1 MENLSEIINNNI
13 NKAIIPKDLSTKTNK
28 IFLKYTNPKY
38 RQYSIN
44 IIRTLC
50 NKSPYRN
57 KNALFYQTLLYND
70 IILYNCGNNVLIS
83 NLDLLIFSCFIIA
96 VKCLNEQIQ
105 ILKLKDLKNIY
116 REKYCLYK
124 NEEILINEIS
134 CLKILNYNVNY
145 ITSYDYIKLFILNN
159 NYNKVIYEYSKCL
172 LENLY
177 NNDIKY
183 YIYKSQYTIAS
194 EILIKTKEKFH
205 TRSISLLISQ
215 NQLLFNSPSKNNQNY
230 KNNLNRNLI
239 INSPLKNIIRKEIKI
254 EFSKKKEL
262 NNETYNS
269 SNNFFSTKNK
279 NTRNKSQNELDKI
292 YYITTLNNI
301 KERNERK
308 LNNDSSNNI
317 IETNEKKI
325 TEDNINKE
333 TFTERLGSPVNFVN
347 LNKNSLNI
355 EFKNFSSTKKS
366 NPNKFIIYN
375 PKNRNRKFKK
385 IINIDNNNRNIE
397 IND

>member
-1 MENLSEIINNNI
+1 MENLSEIINNNL
-13 NKAIIPKDLSTKTNK
+13 NKTIFPPNLSTKTNK
-28 IFLKYTNPKY
+28 IFIKYTNQKY

-96 VKCLNEQIQ
+96 IKCLNQQIH

-124 NEEILINEIS
+124 NEEIIINEIS
-134 CLKILNYNVNY
+134 CLKILDYNINYM
-145 ITSYDYIKLFILNN
+145 TSYDYIILFILNN
-159 NYNKVIYEYSKCL
+159 NYGKIIYQYSKCL

-183 YIYKSQYTIAS
+183 YINKSQYTIAT
-194 EILIKTKEKFH
+194 EIISKTKEKFH
-205 TRSISLLISQ
+205 TKSNSLILSQ
-215 NQLLFNSPSKNNQNY
+215 NQLLFNSPSKNNENNK
-230 KNNLNRNLI
+230 KNINRNMLLH
-239 INSPLKNIIRKEIKI
+239 SPLKSFIRKDIKF

-262 NNETYNS
+262 NNEINIS
-269 SNNFFSTKNK
+269 LNNIFSPKNK
-279 NTRNKSQNELDKI
+279 YTRNKSQNELNKI
-292 YYITTLNNI
+292 YYVTTLNNI
-301 KERNERK
+301 KETYETN
-308 LNNDSSNNI
+308 LNNDSCKNI
-317 IETNEKKI
+317 FETNENKK

-333 TFTERLGSPVNFVN
+333 IFTERFNFVN

-355 EFKNFSSTKKS
+355 EFKNFSSMKKT
-366 NPNKFIIYN
+366 NQKKFIIYN
-375 PKNRNRKFKK
+375 PENKK
-385 IINIDNNNRNIE
+385 IKKKMNIDNNNKNIE

>member
-159 NYNKVIYEYSKCL
+159 NYSKVIYEYSKCL

-194 EILIKTKEKFH
+194 EILIKTKEKFR

>member
-159 NYNKVIYEYSKCL
+159 NYSKVIYEYSKCL

-194 EILIKTKEKFH
+194 EILIKTKEKFR

-308 LNNDSSNNI
+308 LNNDSSNNV

-366 NPNKFIIYN
+366 NPNKFFIYN

>member
-1 MENLSEIINNNI
+1 MENLSEIINNNL
-13 NKAIIPKDLSTKTNK
+13 NKKIFPEELNIKTNK
-28 IFLKYTNPKY
+28 IFNKYTNQKY

-96 VKCLNEQIQ
+96 IKCLNQQIH

-124 NEEILINEIS
+124 NEEIIINEIS
-134 CLKILNYNVNY
+134 CLKILDYNINYM
-145 ITSYDYIKLFILNN
+145 TSYDYIILFILNN
-159 NYNKVIYEYSKCL
+159 NYGKIIYQYSKCL

-183 YIYKSQYTIAS
+183 YINKSQYTIAT
-194 EILIKTKEKFH
+194 EIISKTKEKFH
-205 TRSISLLISQ
+205 TKSNSLILSQ
-215 NQLLFNSPSKNNQNY
+215 NQLLFNSPSKNNENNK
-230 KNNLNRNLI
+230 KNINRNMLLH
-239 INSPLKNIIRKEIKI
+239 SPLKSFIRKDIKF

-262 NNETYNS
+262 NNEINIS
-269 SNNFFSTKNK
+269 LNNIFSPKNK
-279 NTRNKSQNELDKI
+279 YTRNKSQNELNKI
-292 YYITTLNNI
+292 YYVTTLNNI
-301 KERNERK
+301 KETYETN
-308 LNNDSSNNI
+308 LNNDSCKNI
-317 IETNEKKI
+317 FETNENKK

-333 TFTERLGSPVNFVN
+333 IISERFNFVN

-355 EFKNFSSTKKS
+355 EFKNFSSMKKT
-366 NPNKFIIYN
+366 NQKKFIIYN
-375 PKNRNRKFKK
+375 PENKK
-385 IINIDNNNRNIE
+385 IKKKMNIDNNNKNIE

>member
-1 MENLSEIINNNI
+1 MENLSEIINNNLDKTI
-13 NKAIIPKDLSTKTNK
+13 FPQNLSTKTNK
-28 IFLKYTNPKY
+28 IFIKYTNQKY

-96 VKCLNEQIQ
+96 IKCLNQQIH

-124 NEEILINEIS
+124 NEEIIINEIS
-134 CLKILNYNVNY
+134 CLKILDYNINYM
-145 ITSYDYIKLFILNN
+145 TSYDYIILFILNN
-159 NYNKVIYEYSKCL
+159 NYGKIIYQYSKCL

-183 YIYKSQYTIAS
+183 YINKSQYTIAT
-194 EILIKTKEKFH
+194 EIISKTKEKFH
-205 TRSISLLISQ
+205 TKSNSLILSQ
-215 NQLLFNSPSKNNQNY
+215 NQLLFNSPSRNNENNKKNI
-230 KNNLNRNLI
+230 NRNMLLH
-239 INSPLKNIIRKEIKI
+239 SPLKSFIRKDIKF

-262 NNETYNS
+262 NNEINIS
-269 SNNFFSTKNK
+269 LNNIFSPKNK
-279 NTRNKSQNELDKI
+279 YTRNKSQNELNKI
-292 YYITTLNNI
+292 YYVTTLNNI
-301 KERNERK
+301 KETYETN
-308 LNNDSSNNI
+308 LNNDSCKNI
-317 IETNEKKI
+317 FETNENKK

-333 TFTERLGSPVNFVN
+333 IFTERFNFVN

-355 EFKNFSSTKKS
+355 EFKNFSSMKKT
-366 NPNKFIIYN
+366 NQKKFIIYN
-375 PKNRNRKFKK
+375 PENKK
-385 IINIDNNNRNIE
+385 IKKKMNIDNNNKNIE

>member
-1 MENLSEIINNNI
+1 MENLSEIINNNLDKTI
-13 NKAIIPKDLSTKTNK
+13 FPQNLSTKTNK
-28 IFLKYTNPKY
+28 IFIKYTNQKY

-96 VKCLNEQIQ
+96 IKCLNQQIH

-124 NEEILINEIS
+124 NEEIIINEIS
-134 CLKILNYNVNY
+134 CLKILDYTINYM
-145 ITSYDYIKLFILNN
+145 TSYDYIILFILNN
-159 NYNKVIYEYSKCL
+159 NYGKIIYQYSKCL

-183 YIYKSQYTIAS
+183 YINKSQYTIAT
-194 EILIKTKEKFH
+194 EIISKTKEKFH
-205 TRSISLLISQ
+205 TKSNSLILSQ
-215 NQLLFNSPSKNNQNY
+215 NQLLFNSPSRNNENNKKNI
-230 KNNLNRNLI
+230 NRNMLLH
-239 INSPLKNIIRKEIKI
+239 SPLKSFIRKDIKF

-262 NNETYNS
+262 NNEINIS
-269 SNNFFSTKNK
+269 LNNIFSPKNK
-279 NTRNKSQNELDKI
+279 YTRNKSQNELNKI
-292 YYITTLNNI
+292 YYVTTLNNI
-301 KERNERK
+301 KETYETN
-308 LNNDSSNNI
+308 LNNDSCKNI
-317 IETNEKKI
+317 FETNENKK

-333 TFTERLGSPVNFVN
+333 IFTERFNFVN
-347 LNKNSLNI
+347 LNKNSFNI
-355 EFKNFSSTKKS
+355 EFKNFSSMKKT
-366 NPNKFIIYN
+366 NQKKFIIYN
-375 PKNRNRKFKK
+375 PENKK
-385 IINIDNNNRNIE
+385 IKKKMNIDNNNKNIE

>member
-1 MENLSEIINNNI
+1 MENLSEIINNNL
-13 NKAIIPKDLSTKTNK
+13 NKTIFPPNLSTKTNK
-28 IFLKYTNPKY
+28 IFIKYTNQKY

-96 VKCLNEQIQ
+96 IKCLNQQIH

-124 NEEILINEIS
+124 NEEIIINEIS
-134 CLKILNYNVNY
+134 CLKILDYNINYM
-145 ITSYDYIKLFILNN
+145 TSYDYIILFILNN
-159 NYNKVIYEYSKCL
+159 NYGKIIYQYSKCL

-183 YIYKSQYTIAS
+183 YFNKSQYTIAT
-194 EILIKTKEKFH
+194 EIISKTKEKFH
-205 TRSISLLISQ
+205 TKSNSLILSQ
-215 NQLLFNSPSKNNQNY
+215 NQLLFNSPSRNNENNKNNI
-230 KNNLNRNLI
+230 NRNMLLH
-239 INSPLKNIIRKEIKI
+239 SPLKSFIRKDIKI
-254 EFSKKKEL
+254 EFSKKKDL
-262 NNETYNS
+262 NNETFNS
-269 SNNFFSTKNK
+269 SNNIFTPKNK
-279 NTRNKSQNELDKI
+279 YTRNKSQNELNKI
-292 YYITTLNNI
+292 YYVTTLNFI
-301 KERNERK
+301 KETYETN
-308 LNNDSSNNI
+308 LNNDSCKNI
-317 IETNEKKI
+317 FETNENKK
-325 TEDNINKE
+325 TEDNTNKE
-333 TFTERLGSPVNFVN
+333 IFTERLGSPVNLVN

-355 EFKNFSSTKKS
+355 EFKNFSSMKKT
-366 NPNKFIIYN
+366 NQKKFIIYN
-375 PKNRNRKFKK
+375 PENKK
-385 IINIDNNNRNIE
+385 IKKKMNIDNNNKNIE

>member
-1 MENLSEIINNNI
+1 MENLSEIINNNL
-13 NKAIIPKDLSTKTNK
+13 NKTIFPQNLSTKTNK
-28 IFLKYTNPKY
+28 IFIKYTNQKY

-96 VKCLNEQIQ
+96 IKCLNQQIH

-124 NEEILINEIS
+124 NEEIIINEIS
-134 CLKILNYNVNY
+134 CLKILDYNINYM
-145 ITSYDYIKLFILNN
+145 TSYDYIILFILNN
-159 NYNKVIYEYSKCL
+159 NYGKIIYQYSKCL

-183 YIYKSQYTIAS
+183 YINKSQYTIAT
-194 EILIKTKEKFH
+194 EIISKTKEKFH
-205 TRSISLLISQ
+205 TKSNSLILSQ
-215 NQLLFNSPSKNNQNY
+215 NQLLFNSPSKNNENNK
-230 KNNLNRNLI
+230 KNMNRNMLLH
-239 INSPLKNIIRKEIKI
+239 SPLKSFIRKDIKF

-262 NNETYNS
+262 NNEINIS
-269 SNNFFSTKNK
+269 LNNIFSPKNK
-279 NTRNKSQNELDKI
+279 YTRNKSQNELNKI
-292 YYITTLNNI
+292 YYVTTLNNI
-301 KERNERK
+301 KETYETN
-308 LNNDSSNNI
+308 LNNDSCKNI
-317 IETNEKKI
+317 FETNENKK

-333 TFTERLGSPVNFVN
+333 IFTERFNFVN

-355 EFKNFSSTKKS
+355 EFKNFSSMKKT
-366 NPNKFIIYN
+366 NQKKFIIYN
-375 PKNRNRKFKK
+375 PENKK
-385 IINIDNNNRNIE
+385 IKKKMNIDNNNKNIE

>member
-1 MENLSEIINNNI
+1 MENLSEIINNNL
-13 NKAIIPKDLSTKTNK
+13 NKTIFPQNLSTKTNK
-28 IFLKYTNPKY
+28 IFIKYTNQKY

-96 VKCLNEQIQ
+96 IKCLNQQIH

-124 NEEILINEIS
+124 NEEIIINEIS
-134 CLKILNYNVNY
+134 CLKILDYNINYM
-145 ITSYDYIKLFILNN
+145 TSYDYIILFILNN
-159 NYNKVIYEYSKCL
+159 NYGKIIYQYSKCL

-183 YIYKSQYTIAS
+183 YINKSQYTIAT
-194 EILIKTKEKFH
+194 EIISKTKEKFH
-205 TRSISLLISQ
+205 TKSNSLILSQ
-215 NQLLFNSPSKNNQNY
+215 NQLLFNSPSRNNENNKKNI
-230 KNNLNRNLI
+230 NRNMLLH
-239 INSPLKNIIRKEIKI
+239 SPLKSFIRKDIKF

-262 NNETYNS
+262 NNEINIS
-269 SNNFFSTKNK
+269 LNNIFSPKNK
-279 NTRNKSQNELDKI
+279 YTRNKSQNELNKI
-292 YYITTLNNI
+292 YYVTTLNNI
-301 KERNERK
+301 KETYETN
-308 LNNDSSNNI
+308 LNNDSCKNI
-317 IETNEKKI
+317 FETNENKK

-333 TFTERLGSPVNFVN
+333 IFTERFNFVN

-355 EFKNFSSTKKS
+355 EFKNFSSMKKT
-366 NPNKFIIYN
+366 NQKKFIIYN
-375 PKNRNRKFKK
+375 PENKK
-385 IINIDNNNRNIE
+385 IKKKMNIDNNNKNIE